1 MFLQDENLTF
11 DFNGDEMPPNRLK
24 IIHATGTVSLF
35 KYVSLNNHSYTGAFK
50 GTENGILRISEVGT
64 VD

>member
-1 MFLQDENLTF
+1 
-11 DFNGDEMPPNRLK
+11 MPPNRLK
-24 IIHATGTVSLF
+24 IIHAVGTVALF
-35 KYVSLNNHSYTGAFK
+35 KYVSLNNHSYTGAFR